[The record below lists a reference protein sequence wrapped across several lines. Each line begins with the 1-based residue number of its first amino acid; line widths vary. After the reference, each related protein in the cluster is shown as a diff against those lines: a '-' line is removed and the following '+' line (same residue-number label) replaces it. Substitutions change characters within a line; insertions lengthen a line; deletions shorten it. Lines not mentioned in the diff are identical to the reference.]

1 MRAGRDWLRTPR
13 GSPWRAFTAKN
24 DDSDRLHWQFPSL
37 VRADPVRRGCGYA
50 IGMGGAMSDELL
62 QAREALRRAN
72 ERMENMLESLT
83 DGFCA
88 VDHDWRIS
96 YINGRALEMLVPL
109 QHTRASLVGQY
120 LWDAFPELL
129 GSPLETL
136 YRQAMA
142 GRETAVLE
150 FFYPSLRRWFEVR
163 AHPSPDG
170 LTLYFQ
176 DINRRKADQQ
186 ALVHGNTRLQ
196 VALAAGRLGDWR
208 WDAASDR
215 LTLGERAGAIFG
227 LPAETPLAWN
237 ELRARLDPND
247 REAVRRAVLQ
257 AFARHSDLE
266 LECRLLPDGGEARWV
281 ALVGRADY
289 AEPNRREG
297 VLGMTGV
304 AQDISARKAAEDTL
318 RQSEEV
324 LRALANT
331 IPQLAWM
338 AQADGAIV
346 WFNERWFDYTGTT
359 PDQVVGWGWQST
371 CEPTVLPAVMERWE
385 ATIRSGNPFEM
396 EYPIRGADGEYRW
409 FLTRVNPVR
418 DRHGQVLRW
427 FGTNTDVDQV
437 KRAEYALRDESHV
450 LELLNSTGSAL
461 ASTRDL
467 RSLLQAAADAATSIA
482 GARHG
487 AFLYHGRDGHDG
499 KLFSLYTVSGASTPE
514 FEPFGEAGPNA
525 LFGPGMAA
533 DGLSVREVMRSDDIT
548 TDALFDGAA
557 PVGLLAG
564 APAGHPSVRSYL
576 AVPVVAHSGEVL
588 GTMFFGHPEVGVF
601 TERTERIVR
610 GIAAQ
615 AAVAI
620 DNARLYEAAQRAAE
634 ERKVLLENE
643 RLARLDAERTSQ
655 MKDEFLATLSH
666 ELRTPLSAILG
677 WAQVLRRGS
686 RDQNDLQRGL
696 QTIERNARAQAQLI
710 EDLLDMSRITSG
722 KVLLDMQ
729 TVAPAGFIDAAVE
742 TVRPAADAKNIRIEK
757 HYAGDPGI
765 IAGDPARLQQVVWN
779 LLSNA
784 IKFTPRDGLVDITL
798 ARNEASVSI
807 TVRDNGAGIK
817 PEFITHVF
825 ERFRQADASMTRR
838 HGGLGL
844 GLSIVKQLIEQHG
857 GTVRAESPG
866 EGRGASFTI
875 ELPLAKQQPA
885 SGRGAA
891 RAAMILPTP
900 STPEMTMRDLS
911 GVDVLVVDDD
921 RDARELIKRILTDC
935 GASVFIA
942 ASAREAFARFREA
955 VPQLLISD
963 LGMPEVDGFELL
975 DWVRHLPK
983 DQGGQ
988 VPAIALTAFARSE
1001 DRLRA
1006 LEAGFSAH
1014 ISKPVEP
1021 SELIATV
1028 ASVVGPSAPLV
1039 NRAEAP
1045 VMGRNGGR

>member
-1 MRAGRDWLRTPR
+1 VSKEHQDL
-13 GSPWRAFTAKN
+13 SP
-24 DDSDRLHWQFPSL
+24 
-37 VRADPVRRGCGYA
+37 ADH
-50 IGMGGAMSDELL
+50 ELL
-62 QAREALRRAN
+62 AARAALRSAT
-72 ERMENMLESLT
+72 ERMENMLESLS

-88 VDHDWRIS
+88 VDHDWRIT
-96 YINGRALEMLVPL
+96 YINGRALDMLAPL
-109 QHTRASLVGQY
+109 QKTRPSLVGSS
-120 LWDAFPELL
+120 LWEAFPELH
-129 GSPLETL
+129 GSQLEDV
-136 YRQAMA
+136 YRRAMA
-142 GRETAVLE
+142 TRETAIQE
-150 FFYPSLRRWFEVR
+150 FFYPELQRWFEVR

-176 DINRRKADQQ
+176 DIDRRKADQQ
-186 ALVHGNTRLQ
+186 ALLLGNTRLQ
-196 VALAAGRLGDWR
+196 VALDAGGLGDWR

-215 LTLGERAGAIFG
+215 VTLGERAAAILG
-227 LPAETPLAWN
+227 LAADTPLAWS
-237 ELRARLDPND
+237 ELRGRLEP
-247 REAVRRAVLQ
+247 RERENVHRAVLH
-257 AFARHSDLE
+257 AFAGEGEIDI
-266 LECRLLPDGGEARWV
+266 ECRLLDAAGHPRWV

-289 AEPNRREG
+289 VDQARREG
-297 VLGMTGV
+297 VLGLTGV
-304 AQDISARKAAEDTL
+304 VQDISTRRGAEDTL

-338 AQADGAIV
+338 AQADGAMV

-359 PDQVVGWGWQST
+359 PDQVVGWGWQET
-371 CEPTVLPAVMERWE
+371 CEPSALPSVRERW
-385 ATIRSGNPFEM
+385 AVSLKSGEPFEM
-396 EYPIRGADGEYRW
+396 EFPIRGGDGKYRW
-409 FLTRVNPVR
+409 FLARANPVR
-418 DRHGQVLRW
+418 DRNGRVARW

-437 KRAEYALRDESHV
+437 KRAEQALREESHV
-450 LELLNSTGSAL
+450 LELLNSTGTTL

-467 RSLLQAAADAATSIA
+467 RSLLQAVTDAATDIA

-487 AFLYHGRDGHDG
+487 AFLYHGPDSADGNM
-499 KLFSLYTVSGASTPE
+499 FSLFTVSSASPAE
-514 FEPFGEAGPNA
+514 FEAFGEPGANG
-525 LFGPGMAA
+525 LFGPGVSGQ
-533 DGLSVREVMRSDDIT
+533 GLLRSDDI
-548 TDALFDGAA
+548 LFDARFQA
-557 PVGLLAG
+557 LPNA
-564 APAGHPSVRSYL
+564 HPPLRSYL
-576 AVPVVAHSGEVL
+576 SVPVVAHSGEVL
-588 GTMFFGHPEVGVF
+588 GTLFFGHPEPGIF
-601 TERTERIVR
+601 SERTERIVR

-643 RLARLDAERTSQ
+643 RQARAEAERVSN

-696 QTIERNARAQAQLI
+696 QTIERNARSQAQLI

-729 TVAPAGFIDAAVE
+729 TVAPANFIDAAVE
-742 TVRPAADAKNIRIEK
+742 TVRPAADAKNIRIGK
-757 HYAGDPGI
+757 RYAADVGMV
-765 IAGDPARLQQVVWN
+765 AGDPARLQQVVWN

-784 IKFTPRDGLVDITL
+784 IKFTPRDGQVDIEL
-798 ARNEASVSI
+798 DRNDSNVVI
-807 TVRDNGAGIK
+807 TVRDNGAGIR

-844 GLSIVKQLIEQHG
+844 GLAIVKQLIEQHG
-857 GTVRAESPG
+857 GTVRADSAG
-866 EGRGASFTI
+866 EGLGASFTI
-875 ELPLAKQQPA
+875 ELPLAKQQAPA
-885 SGRGAA
+885 PGRSA
-891 RAAMILPTP
+891 RSAMIRSTP
-900 STPEMTMRDLS
+900 STPEMTVLDLG
-911 GVDVLVVDDD
+911 GVDALVVDDD
-921 RDARELIKRILTDC
+921 RDARELIKRILNDC
-935 GASVFIA
+935 GATVRMA
-942 ASAREAFARFREA
+942 ASAREAIALFKEA
-955 VPQLLISD
+955 PPQLLISD

-975 DWVRHLPK
+975 DWVRHLAREE
-983 DQGGQ
+983 GSQ

-1006 LEAGFSAH
+1006 LESGFSAH

-1039 NRAEAP
+1039 NRGTAP
-1045 VMGRNGGR
+1045 SFGRNGIR

>member
-1 MRAGRDWLRTPR
+1 V
-13 GSPWRAFTAKN
+13 SKEH
-24 DDSDRLHWQFPSL
+24 DDLD
-37 VRADPVRRGCGYA
+37 
-50 IGMGGAMSDELL
+50 GAAQELL
-62 QAREALRRAN
+62 ATRAALRRAT
-72 ERMENMLESLT
+72 ERMENMLESLS

-88 VDHDWRIS
+88 VDHEWRIT
-96 YINGRALEMLVPL
+96 YINGRALEMLAPL
-109 QHTRASLVGQY
+109 QKTRTNLIGSS
-120 LWDAFPELL
+120 LWDAFPELC
-129 GSPLETL
+129 GSLLEDV

-142 GRETAVLE
+142 TRASAIQE
-150 FFYPSLRRWFEVR
+150 FFYPALKRWFEVR
-163 AHPSPDG
+163 AHPTPDG

-186 ALVHGNTRLQ
+186 ALQLGNNRLQ
-196 VALAAGRLGDWR
+196 VALAAGGLGDWR

-215 LTLGERAGAIFG
+215 VLLGERAAAILG
-227 LPAETPLAWN
+227 LAADTPLLWS
-237 ELRARLDPND
+237 ELRARLEPQE
-247 REAVRRAVLQ
+247 REGVRRAVSH
-257 AFARHSDLE
+257 AFASGGDLE
-266 LECRLLPDGGEARWV
+266 LECRLLDAAGQARWV
-281 ALVGRADY
+281 ALVGRAHY
-289 AEPNRREG
+289 ANPGQRQG
-297 VLGMTGV
+297 LLGMTGV
-304 AQDISARKAAEDTL
+304 VQDISARRGAEDTL

-338 AQADGAIV
+338 AQADGAMV

-359 PDQVVGWGWQST
+359 PDQVVGWGWQNT
-371 CEPTVLPAVMERWE
+371 CEPSVLPAVMERWS
-385 ATIRSGNPFEM
+385 ASLQSGEPFEM
-396 EYPIRGADGEYRW
+396 EFPIRGVDGKYRW
-409 FLTRVNPVR
+409 FLTRGNAVR
-418 DRHGQVLRW
+418 DRDGHVVRW

-437 KRAEYALRDESHV
+437 KRAEQALRDESHV
-450 LELLNSTGSAL
+450 LELLNSTGTTL

-467 RSLLQAAADAATSIA
+467 RSLLQAVTDAATRIA

-487 AFLYHGRDGHDG
+487 AFLYHPQEHGNSGN
-499 KLFSLYTVSGASTPE
+499 LFSLFTVSSASPAE
-514 FEPFGEAGPNA
+514 FEAFGDAGSSGLFAPGIAGPGV
-525 LFGPGMAA
+525 L
-533 DGLSVREVMRSDDIT
+533 RSDDI
-548 TDALFDGAA
+548 LFDARFQSLPNA
-557 PVGLLAG
+557 
-564 APAGHPSVRSYL
+564 HPPLRSYL
-576 AVPVVAHSGEVL
+576 AVPVVAHSGEAL
-588 GTMFFGHPEVGVF
+588 GTMFFGHPEPGVF
-601 TERTERIVR
+601 SERTERIVR

-620 DNARLYEAAQRAAE
+620 DNARLYEAAQRAAD
-634 ERKVLLENE
+634 ERKVLLESE
-643 RLARLDAERTSQ
+643 RLARAEAERVSN

-696 QTIERNARAQAQLI
+696 QTIERNARSQAQLI

-757 HYAGDPGI
+757 HYAIEPGMV
-765 IAGDPARLQQVVWN
+765 AGDPARLQQVVWN

-784 IKFTPRDGLVDITL
+784 IKFTPRDGQVDIDLNRTDT
-798 ARNEASVSI
+798 SVLI

-844 GLSIVKQLIEQHG
+844 GLAIVKQLIEQHG
-857 GTVRAESPG
+857 GTVRAESGG
-866 EGRGASFTI
+866 EGQGASFTI
-875 ELPLAKQQPA
+875 ELPLAKQQAPA
-885 SGRGAA
+885 PRSA

-900 STPEMTMRDLS
+900 STPEMTVLDLS
-911 GVDVLVVDDD
+911 GVDALVVDDD
-921 RDARELIKRILTDC
+921 RDARELIKRILNDC
-935 GASVFIA
+935 GATVRIA
-942 ASAREAFARFREA
+942 ASARDAIDLFTEAP
-955 VPQLLISD
+955 PQLLISD

-975 DWVRHLPK
+975 DWVRRLPRA
-983 DQGGQ
+983 QGSQ

-1006 LEAGFSAH
+1006 LESGFSAH

-1028 ASVVGPSAPLV
+1028 ASVVGPAAPMV
-1039 NRAEAP
+1039 NRPATPA
-1045 VMGRNGGR
+1045 MGRNSMR

>member
-1 MRAGRDWLRTPR
+1 MNDERDELR
-13 GSPWRAFTAKN
+13 
-24 DDSDRLHWQFPSL
+24 QPSAQSAAAAAAAPL
-37 VRADPVRRGCGYA
+37 PEA
-50 IGMGGAMSDELL
+50 GAM
-62 QAREALRRAN
+62 ARELQEARDALRLAN
-72 ERMENMLESLT
+72 ARMENMLESLT

-88 VDHDWRIS
+88 VDHHWRIMF
-96 YINGRALEMLVPL
+96 INGRALEMLAPL
-109 QHTRASLVGQY
+109 QKTRPSLIGHDLWAS
-120 LWDAFPELL
+120 FPELR
-129 GSPLETL
+129 GSLLETV
-136 YRQAMA
+136 YRRAMVS
-142 GRETAVLE
+142 RETAIQE
-150 FFYPSLRRWFEVR
+150 FFWPALKRWFEVR

-186 ALVHGNTRLQ
+186 ALQQGNSRLQ

-215 LTLGERAGAIFG
+215 VMLGERAADIFG
-227 LPAETPLAWN
+227 LPAETPLAWS
-237 ELRARLDPND
+237 ELRARLDPCD
-247 REAVRRAVLQ
+247 RESVRRAVLQ
-257 AFARHSDLE
+257 AFAGHGDLE
-266 LECRLLPDGGEARWV
+266 LEARLPGPGGEARWV

-289 AEPNRREG
+289 ADPVRREG

-304 AQDISARKAAEDTL
+304 VQDVTARRSAADAL

-346 WFNERWFDYTGTT
+346 WFNERWFEYTGTT
-359 PDQVVGWGWQST
+359 PDQVVGWGWQT
-371 CEPTVLPAVMERWE
+371 AVEPTVLPAVQERWNGS
-385 ATIRSGNPFEM
+385 IKSGIPFEM
-396 EYPIRGADGEYRW
+396 EYPIRGADDKYRW

-418 DRHGQVLRW
+418 DRHGKVLRW
-427 FGTNTDVDQV
+427 FGTNTDVDEV
-437 KRAEYALRDESHV
+437 KRAEQALRDESHV

-467 RSLLQAAADAATSIA
+467 RSLLQAATDAATGIA
-482 GARHG
+482 GARQG
-487 AFLYHGRDGHDG
+487 AFLYHAQGDGDADTM
-499 KLFSLYTVSGASTPE
+499 FTLYTVSGGSPAG
-514 FEPFGEAGPNA
+514 FEAFGAAGPNG
-525 LFGPGMAA
+525 LFGPGVANRPAGLIRSA
-533 DGLSVREVMRSDDIT
+533 DVTHDTCFAESTPPFGL
-548 TDALFDGAA
+548 
-557 PVGLLAG
+557 
-564 APAGHPSVRSYL
+564 PAGHPAVRSYL
-576 AVPVVAHSGEVL
+576 AVPVVGHSGELL
-588 GTMFFGHPEVGVF
+588 GTMFFGHPEADVF
-601 TERTERIVR
+601 SERTERIVR

-620 DNARLYEAAQRAAE
+620 DNVRLYEAAQRAAE
-634 ERKVLLENE
+634 ERKVLLESE
-643 RLARLDAERTSQ
+643 RQARAEAERTSQ

-686 RDQNDLQRGL
+686 RDQNDLQKGL

-729 TVAPAGFIDAAVE
+729 AVAPASFIDAAVE
-742 TVRPAADAKNIRIEK
+742 TVRPAADAKNIRIDK
-757 HYAGDPGI
+757 HYAADPGLV
-765 IAGDPARLQQVVWN
+765 AGDPARLQQVVWN

-784 IKFTPRDGLVDITL
+784 LKFTPRDGLVSIDL
-798 ARNEASVSI
+798 ARNDTNVVI
-807 TVRDNGAGIK
+807 TVRDNGAGIR

-844 GLSIVKQLIEQHG
+844 GLAIVKHLVEQHG
-857 GTVRAESPG
+857 GTVRADSAG
-866 EGRGASFTI
+866 EGKGASFTI
-875 ELPLAKQQPA
+875 ELPLAKQQPPA
-885 SGRGAA
+885 SRSSA

-900 STPEMTMRDLS
+900 QTPEMTVLDLS
-911 GVDVLVVDDD
+911 GIDVLVVDDD
-921 RDARELIKRILTDC
+921 RDARELIKRILSDC
-935 GASVFIA
+935 GANVRIA
-942 ASAREAFARFREA
+942 ASARDAFALFKERT
-955 VPQLLISD
+955 PNLLISD

-975 DWVRHLPK
+975 DWVRHLPREH
-983 DQGGQ
+983 GSQ

-1001 DRLRA
+1001 DRLSA

-1039 NRAEAP
+1039 NRAAASAA
-1045 VMGRNGGR
+1045 GRNGVR

>member
-1 MRAGRDWLRTPR
+1 VNDERD
-13 GSPWRAFTAKN
+13 
-24 DDSDRLHWQFPSL
+24 QFRQPPAQPDAA
-37 VRADPVRRGCGYA
+37 VA
-50 IGMGGAMSDELL
+50 
-62 QAREALRRAN
+62 ARELQEARDALRLAN
-72 ERMENMLESLT
+72 ARMENMLESLV

-88 VDHDWRIS
+88 VDHDWRIM
-96 YINGRALEMLVPL
+96 YINGRALDMLAPL
-109 QHTRASLVGQY
+109 QKTRPSLVGHD
-120 LWDAFPELL
+120 LWASFPELR
-129 GSPLETL
+129 GSLLESV
-136 YRQAMA
+136 YRRAMVS
-142 GRETAVLE
+142 RETAIQE
-150 FFYPSLRRWFEVR
+150 FFWPALKRWFEVR

-186 ALVHGNTRLQ
+186 ALQQGNSRLQ

-208 WDAASDR
+208 WDASSDR
-215 LTLGERAGAIFG
+215 VMLGERAAEIFG
-227 LPAETPLAWN
+227 LPAEQPLAWS
-237 ELRARLDPND
+237 ELRARLDPGD
-247 REAVRRAVLQ
+247 RESVRRAVLQ
-257 AFARHSDLE
+257 AFAGHSDLE
-266 LECRLLPDGGEARWV
+266 LECRLPGTAPGAEPRWV

-289 AEPNRREG
+289 ADPVRRDG

-304 AQDISARKAAEDTL
+304 VQDITARRSAADAL

-346 WFNERWFDYTGTT
+346 WFNERWFEYTGTT
-359 PDQVVGWGWQST
+359 PDQVVGWGWQKAV
-371 CEPTVLPAVMERWE
+371 EPTVLPAVLERWK
-385 ATIRSGNPFEM
+385 ACIQSGDPFEM
-396 EYPIRGADGEYRW
+396 EYPIRGADGTYRW

-418 DRHGQVLRW
+418 DRHGKVLRW
-427 FGTNTDVDQV
+427 FGTNTDVDEV
-437 KRAEYALRDESHV
+437 KRAEQALRDESHV

-467 RSLLQAAADAATSIA
+467 RSLLQAATDAASGIA
-482 GARHG
+482 GARQG
-487 AFLYHGRDGHDG
+487 AFLYHGRPDGAEPG
-499 KLFSLYTVSGASTPE
+499 SLFKLYTVSGGSPAGIE
-514 FEPFGEAGPNA
+514 AFGEAGPNG
-525 LFGPGMAA
+525 LFGPGLA
-533 DGLSVREVMRSDDIT
+533 DRPAGLLRSDDVTHDPRFHDT
-548 TDALFDGAA
+548 TPF
-557 PVGLLAG
+557 GL
-564 APAGHPSVRSYL
+564 PAGHPAVRSYL
-576 AVPVVAHSGEVL
+576 AVPVIGHSGELL
-588 GTMFFGHPEVGVF
+588 GTMFFGHPEPGVF
-601 TERTERIVR
+601 SERTERIVR

-620 DNARLYEAAQRAAE
+620 DNVRLYEAAQRAAE
-634 ERKVLLENE
+634 ERKVLLESE
-643 RLARLDAERTSQ
+643 RQARAEAERTSQ

-686 RDQNDLQRGL
+686 RDQNDLQKGL

-729 TVAPAGFIDAAVE
+729 AVAPVSFIDAAVE

-757 HYAGDPGI
+757 HYAADPGLV
-765 IAGDPARLQQVVWN
+765 AGDPARLQQVVWN

-784 IKFTPRDGLVDITL
+784 IKFTPRDGLVSIEL
-798 ARNEASVSI
+798 ARNEANVAI
-807 TVRDNGAGIK
+807 TVRDNGMGIR

-844 GLSIVKQLIEQHG
+844 GLSIVKHLIEQHG

-866 EGRGASFTI
+866 EGKGASFTI
-875 ELPLAKQQPA
+875 ELPLAKQQSAPSA
-885 SGRGAA
+885 RSSA
-891 RAAMILPTP
+891 RAAMILPAP
-900 STPEMTMRDLS
+900 ATPEMTVLDLS
-911 GVDVLVVDDD
+911 GVHVLVVDDD
-921 RDARELIKRILTDC
+921 RDARELIKRILSDC
-935 GASVFIA
+935 GADVRIA
-942 ASAREAFARFREA
+942 ASAREAFAQFRERA
-955 VPQLLISD
+955 PDLLISD

-975 DWVRHLPK
+975 DWVRHLPREE
-983 DQGGQ
+983 GSQ

-1001 DRLRA
+1001 DRLSA

-1028 ASVVGPSAPLV
+1028 ASVVGPAAPLV
-1039 NRAEAP
+1039 NRAAASAQ
-1045 VMGRNGGR
+1045 GRNGVR

>member
-1 MRAGRDWLRTPR
+1 
-13 GSPWRAFTAKN
+13 
-24 DDSDRLHWQFPSL
+24 
-37 VRADPVRRGCGYA
+37 
-50 IGMGGAMSDELL
+50 MSDELL

-72 ERMENMLESLT
+72 ERMENMLESLS

-88 VDHDWRIS
+88 VDHDWRVS
-96 YINGRALEMLVPL
+96 YINGRALEMLAPL
-109 QHTRASLVGQY
+109 HHTRASVVGHD
-120 LWDAFPELL
+120 LWKAFPELL
-129 GSPLETL
+129 GSPLETI
-136 YRQAMA
+136 YREAMQ
-142 GRETAVLE
+142 GGKTAIQE
-150 FFYPSLRRWFEVR
+150 FFYPGLGRWFEVR

-176 DINRRKADQQ
+176 DIDRRKADQQ
-186 ALVHGNTRLQ
+186 ALLQGNTRLQ

-215 LTLGERAGAIFG
+215 LTLGERAAAIFG

-257 AFARHSDLE
+257 AFAGHSDLE
-266 LECRLLPDGGEARWV
+266 LECRLLADGSDGRETRWV

-289 AEPNRREG
+289 AEPDRREG

-304 AQDISARKAAEDTL
+304 AQDISTRRGAEDTL

-359 PDQVVGWGWQST
+359 PDQVVGRGWQST
-371 CEPTVLPAVMERWE
+371 CEPSVLPAVMERWE
-385 ATIRSGNPFEM
+385 ATIRSGDPFEM
-396 EYPIRGADGEYRW
+396 EFPIRGADGQYRW

-418 DRHGQVLRW
+418 DRHGLVARW

-437 KRAEYALRDESHV
+437 KRAEQALRDESHV

-467 RSLLQAAADAATSIA
+467 RSLLQVAADAAAGVA

-487 AFLYHGRDGHDG
+487 AFLYHGRDGNDG
-499 KLFSLYTVSGASTPE
+499 KLFSLYTVSGASTAE

-525 LFGPGMAA
+525 LFGPGLASGDMA
-533 DGLSVREVMRSDDIT
+533 GQEVMRADDIT
-548 TDALFDGAA
+548 RDPRFD
-557 PVGLLAG
+557 G
-564 APAGHPSVRSYL
+564 APAGHPAVRSYL
-576 AVPVVAHSGEVL
+576 SVPVVAHSGEVL
-588 GTMFFGHPEVGVF
+588 GTMFFGHPEPGVF

-686 RDQNDLQRGL
+686 RDQNDLNRGL

-722 KVLLDMQ
+722 TVLLDMQ
-729 TVAPAGFIDAAVE
+729 TVAPASFIDAAVE

-757 HYAGDPGI
+757 HYVDDPGI
-765 IAGDPARLQQVVWN
+765 VAGDPARLQQVVWN

-798 ARNEASVSI
+798 ARNEAGVSI
-807 TVRDNGAGIK
+807 TVRDNGVGIR

-844 GLSIVKQLIEQHG
+844 GLAIVKQLIEQHG
-857 GTVRAESPG
+857 GTVRADSPG

-875 ELPLAKQQPA
+875 ELPLTKQQPA
-885 SGRGAA
+885 PGRPLRTATV
-891 RAAMILPTP
+891 LPNP
-900 STPEMTMRDLS
+900 STPEMTVRDLG

-921 RDARELIKRILTDC
+921 RDARELIKRILSDC
-935 GASVFIA
+935 GATVHIA
-942 ASAREAFARFREA
+942 ASAREAFARFRE
-955 VPQLLISD
+955 VPPQLLISD

-975 DWVRHLPK
+975 DWVRKLPK

-1028 ASVVGPSAPLV
+1028 ASVVGPAAPLV

-1045 VMGRNGGR
+1045 AMGRNGVR